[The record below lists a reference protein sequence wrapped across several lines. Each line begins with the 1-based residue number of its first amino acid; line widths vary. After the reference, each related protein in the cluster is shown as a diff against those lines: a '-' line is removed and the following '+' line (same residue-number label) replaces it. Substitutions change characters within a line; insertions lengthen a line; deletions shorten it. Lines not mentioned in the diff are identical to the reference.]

1 MNVSHLNTQRIN
13 DAVNLSEDADTK
25 GFDLQAGL
33 SWIYPTNY
41 PVRDYQYNIT
51 QQALHK
57 NTLVTNPQ

>member
-1 MNVSHLNTQRIN
+1 
-13 DAVNLSEDADTK
+13 VNLSEDADTK